1 MGIVQLIHCEVKSLQ
16 RTITIMPRGRSV
28 LIVGQNGAGKTSL
41 LTAIFESLKEYVRYG
56 HRNEKNYKNQVRQ
69 HLDIIKEYPQNEKG
83 SMDYIRGIRKNYVDG
98 RKAGFFKLSDVD
110 KFSESISGHR
120 AALKLFKAHR
130 KAEIRKVTSASAAV
144 KDNPRTDSDQTLS
157 TDLEQHLVNLRVR
170 SALAYLAGN
179 EHIKTKE
186 IEAWFD
192 KFERDIQYLFE
203 DESVRLIFDAD
214 HMRYFISQHG
224 RLNYSFQELS
234 SGYSAIFDIF
244 GDLVVRSEYLGITP
258 EELKGVVFIDEIDA
272 HLHVSLQRKILP
284 FLIQSF
290 PDIQF
295 IVTTHSPFVLS
306 SVDDVLIY
314 DVSSGKSA
322 LDLSMYSVDAIL
334 EGLLGVPPISKK
346 LEDKIKY
353 LSRYTGNNNFDLVKA
368 VELIDELIPFVDS
381 LDEESRMYFEISKS
395 KVLRAEKGV
404 RGV

>member
-1 MGIVQLIHCEVKSLQ
+1 MGIVQFIHCEVKSLQ
-16 RTITIMPRGRSV
+16 RTITIKPRGRSV

-41 LTAIFESLKEYVRYG
+41 LTAIFESLKDYVRYG
-56 HRNEKNYKNQVRQ
+56 YRNERNYRDQVRQ
-69 HLDIIKEYPQNEKG
+69 HLASIKQYPQNEKN
-83 SMDYIRGIRKNYVDG
+83 SMEYIRKIRKNYVDG
-98 RKAGFFKLSDVD
+98 RKATFYKVSDVE
-110 KFSESISGHR
+110 KFSESMNGHR
-120 AALKLFKAHR
+120 AALKFFKAHR

-144 KDNPRTDSDQTLS
+144 KDSPRTDSDQTLS

-179 EHIKTKE
+179 EHVKTKE

-224 RLNYSFQELS
+224 RLNYSLQELS

-290 PDIQF
+290 PDVQF

-334 EGLLGVPPISKK
+334 EGLLGVPPISRK

-353 LSRYTGNNNFDLVKA
+353 LSRYTDSNNFDLVKA
-368 VELIDELIPFVDS
+368 VELIDEVIPFVDS
-381 LDEESRMYFEISKS
+381 LDDESRMYFEISKN
-395 KVLRAEKGV
+395 KVLRAGKGV

>member
-1 MGIVQLIHCEVKSLQ
+1 MGIVQFIHCEVRSLQ
-16 RTITIMPRGRSV
+16 RAITIKPRGRSV

-41 LTAIFESLKEYVRYG
+41 LNAIFESLNNYVRYG
-56 HRNEKNYKNQVRQ
+56 HKNEQTHKNQLRQ
-69 HLDIIKEYPQNEKG
+69 HLENIKNYPQNEL
-83 SMDYIRGIRKNYVDG
+83 SSLEYIRKIRKSYVDG
-98 RKAGFFKLSDVD
+98 RKAGFFKVSDVE
-110 KFSESISGHR
+110 KLSESMSGNR
-120 AALKLFKAHR
+120 AVLKLFKAHR
-130 KAEIRKVTSASAAV
+130 QADIQQVHSARAAV
-144 KDNPRTDSDQTLS
+144 KDNPRTDSNQTLS
-157 TDLEQHLVNLRVR
+157 ADLEQHLVNLRVR
-170 SALAYLAGN
+170 SALAQLAGN

-192 KFERDIQYLFE
+192 KFERDVQYLFE

-258 EELKGVVFIDEIDA
+258 EELQGVVFIDEIDA

-290 PDIQF
+290 PNIQF

-353 LSRYTGNNNFDLVKA
+353 LSRYTGSNNFDLVKA
-368 VELIDELIPFVDS
+368 VELIDEVIPFVDS
-381 LDEESRMYFEISKS
+381 LDEESRMYFEISKN
-395 KVLRAEKGV
+395 KVLRAEKGG

>member
-1 MGIVQLIHCEVKSLQ
+1 MGIVQFIHCEVKSLQ
-16 RTITIMPRGRSV
+16 RAITIKPRGRSV

-41 LTAIFESLKEYVRYG
+41 LTAIFESLKEYVRYA
-56 HRNEKNYKNQVRQ
+56 HRNEKNYKKQVRQ
-69 HLDIIKEYPQNEKG
+69 HLDVIKQYPDNEKS
-83 SMDYIRGIRKNYVDG
+83 SMDYIRGLRKNYVDG
-98 RKAGFFKLSDVD
+98 RKAAFFKLSDVD
-110 KFSESISGHR
+110 KFSESVNGHR

-144 KDNPRTDSDQTLS
+144 KDSPRTDSDQTLS

-290 PDIQF
+290 PDVQF